1 MPDLVVVAEQLKA
14 FTQEVFVRV
23 GMSEE
28 DAEIQ
33 AEVLIWANLRGVDSH
48 GVLRI
53 PVYVDFVDKGWMN
66 PRPNIRV
73 VVETPATL
81 LIDADCAPGP
91 AVTTRAM
98 VRVIKK
104 AREVGIGWALIRN
117 TTHQGALGYYSRLA
131 AIQGLA
137 GLAIVCSPP
146 NMAPYGARAAG
157 VHNSPITIAV
167 PAERRQPLVLDMAT
181 SVAAGGKLRLA
192 IDKGIPIPEGW
203 ALSRDGEPTTDA
215 SQAAILLPFAGPK
228 GSGLAMMF
236 ECLSSLM
243 VGNPLLEPML
253 MGREQ
258 IRRHRQNSIVA
269 AINIA
274 TFTDVD
280 NYRRDVDALIDGL
293 KALPKSEGTE
303 EILMPGEIE
312 ERTYAERVRHGIPL
326 PEGTVQKLRSVGD
339 RFGVPLP
346 ASLQESR

>member
-23 GMSEE
+23 GISEE

-33 AEVLIWANLRGVDSH
+33 AEVLVWANLRGVDSH

-146 NMAPYGARAAG
+146 NMAPYRGPGRGGAQQPHHDRRAGRTA
-157 VHNSPITIAV
+157 S
-167 PAERRQPLVLDMAT
+167 
-181 SVAAGGKLRLA
+181 AARPGHGHECSGG
-192 IDKGIPIPEGW
+192 W
-203 ALSRDGEPTTDA
+203 QA
-215 SQAAILLPFAGPK
+215 S
-228 GSGLAMMF
+228 SG
-236 ECLSSLM
+236 
-243 VGNPLLEPML
+243 
-253 MGREQ
+253 
-258 IRRHRQNSIVA
+258 HRQRDPNSGGV
-269 AINIA
+269 
-274 TFTDVD
+274 
-280 NYRRDVDALIDGL
+280 
-293 KALPKSEGTE
+293 GTQQ
-303 EILMPGEIE
+303 GW
-312 ERTYAERVRHGIPL
+312 
-326 PEGTVQKLRSVGD
+326 
-339 RFGVPLP
+339 
-346 ASLQESR
+346 